1 MKNFYLFTQ
10 RVPRRKCTPRAFPAG
25 HLWGALCILIFVF
38 SNFFA
43 CLANAQE
50 SGAIAFSITPP
61 LIKNTMSPGEIWK
74 SSIKIINNNPKE
86 INIYVQAL
94 DFQGEKESGEVE
106 FLRKKEKNADGSL
119 PFFSQWIV
127 LEKTEFTLLPFGS
140 QEIPFII
147 DVPIDA
153 SPGGHYAALL
163 AGTAPPA
170 DDISGSSIKISS
182 LLTSLILLNVK
193 GDVEERGI
201 IREFSSN
208 KNFYQNEKIDFI
220 VRFEN
225 LGNIHLQPR
234 GDIKIYNQ
242 FDELKDKILINHDTD
257 FGNVLPKNIR
267 KWNFEWES
275 GKNLLDMGRYRAE
288 LILTYGQNEKQTI
301 DQTIYFWVIFIKPL
315 VIFLSVILFVIFLIV
330 VIIRSYVRRAI
341 KSTRDLTDNSRLTT
355 HGRQR
360 IGLGL
365 ARHGSAANSAQ
376 RKTAGKKIVIPKN
389 IQDKD
394 DVIDLKK

>member
-1 MKNFYLFTQ
+1 MKKFYLFTQ
-10 RVPRRKCTPRAFPAG
+10 MVPRRKCP
-25 HLWGALCILIFVF
+25 WGALCILIFIF

-43 CLANAQE
+43 CFAGAQ
-50 SGAIAFSITPP
+50 SDGAIAFSITPP
-61 LIKNTMSPGEIWK
+61 LIKNTMSPGDIWK

-94 DFQGEKESGEVE
+94 DFQGGDESGEVE
-106 FLRKKEKNADGSL
+106 FLQAKEKNADGSL

-127 LEKTEFTLLPFGS
+127 FEKKEFILPPFGS
-140 QEIPFII
+140 KEIPFII
-147 DVPIDA
+147 DVPIGA

-163 AGTAPPA
+163 AGTAPPT

-193 GDVEERGI
+193 GDVHERGI
-201 IREFSSN
+201 IREFSSG
-208 KNFYQNEKIDFI
+208 KKFYQNEKIDFI

-242 FDELKDKILINHDTD
+242 FDKLQDKILINHDTD

-288 LILTYGQNEKQTI
+288 LILTYGQNEKQNI
-301 DQTIYFWVIFIKPL
+301 DRTIYFWVIFIKPL
-315 VIFLSVILFVIFLIV
+315 IIFSSAVLFIIFLMV
-330 VIIRSYVRRAI
+330 VIIRSYIRRAI
-341 KSTRDLTDNSRLTT
+341 RSTRNMAAGT
-355 HGRQR
+355 RQAARGTPRKAVNKKR
-360 IGLGL
+360 I
-365 ARHGSAANSAQ
+365 
-376 RKTAGKKIVIPKN
+376 IPKN

-394 DVIDLKK
+394 DIIDLKK

>member
-1 MKNFYLFTQ
+1 
-10 RVPRRKCTPRAFPAG
+10 
-25 HLWGALCILIFVF
+25 
-38 SNFFA
+38 
-43 CLANAQE
+43 
-50 SGAIAFSITPP
+50 
-61 LIKNTMSPGEIWK
+61 MSPGEIWK
-74 SSIKIINNNPKE
+74 SSIKIINNSPKE

-94 DFQGEKESGEVE
+94 DFQGEKESGEVK
-106 FLRKKEKNADGSL
+106 FLQAKEKNADGSS

-127 LEKTEFTLLPFGS
+127 LEEKEFMLLPFAS

-147 DVPIDA
+147 DVPDNA

-170 DDISGSSIKISS
+170 SDISGSSIKISS

-208 KNFYQNEKIDFI
+208 KRFYQNEKIDFT

-242 FDELKDKILINHDTD
+242 FDEFKDKILINHDTD

-267 KWNFEWES
+267 KWNFEWE
-275 GKNLLDMGRYRAE
+275 GAKNLLDMGRYRAE

-315 VIFLSVILFVIFLIV
+315 VILSSIILFIIFLVII
-330 VIIRSYVRRAI
+330 IIRSYVKRAVRDTQQYATSNI
-341 KSTRDLTDNSRLTT
+341 QRPIRNIQKVNQEMRNTRTRLAVKKSV
-355 HGRQR
+355 
-360 IGLGL
+360 
-365 ARHGSAANSAQ
+365 A
-376 RKTAGKKIVIPKN
+376 PKN

-394 DVIDLKK
+394 DVIDLKKL

>member
-1 MKNFYLFTQ
+1 MKKFYLFTQ
-10 RVPRRKCTPRAFPAG
+10 GT
-25 HLWGALCILIFVF
+25 LCILVFIF

-43 CLANAQE
+43 CLAKAQE

-61 LIKNTMSPGEIWK
+61 LIKNSIAPGDIWK

-86 INIYVQAL
+86 IDIYVQAL
-94 DFQGEKESGEVE
+94 DFQGGDESGEVE
-106 FLRKKEKNADGSL
+106 FLQAKKKNADGSL

-127 LEKTEFTLLPFGS
+127 LEKKEFTLPPFGS

-147 DVPIDA
+147 DVPEDA

-163 AGTAPPA
+163 AGSAPPH
-170 DDISGSSIKISS
+170 DDIRGSSIKISS

-193 GDVEERGI
+193 GDAEERGI
-201 IREFSSN
+201 IREFSSD
-208 KNFYQNEKIDFI
+208 KKFYQDEKIDFI

-242 FDELKDKILINHDTD
+242 FDELQDKILINHDTD

-275 GKNLLDMGRYRAE
+275 GKSLLDMGRYRAE

-301 DQTIYFWVIFIKPL
+301 YQTIYFWVIFIKPL
-315 VIFLSVILFVIFLIV
+315 IIFSSAVLFIIFLIV
-330 VIIRSYVRRAI
+330 VIIRSYIRRAI
-341 KSTRDLTDNSRLTT
+341 RSTRDMARSARQTT
-355 HGRQR
+355 RTIPQKPV
-360 IGLGL
+360 
-365 ARHGSAANSAQ
+365 N
-376 RKTAGKKIVIPKN
+376 KKRVIPKN
-389 IQDKD
+389 IQNKD